1 MEEGQKRIHPIVSIS
16 LWIQWRYRIKL
27 VALSNH
33 LFTKCFSF
41 TSRAHWVGGG
51 IIIIKHT
58 YAPNSCIALYCSLSC
73 WSFSPL
79 PCPFFIVCWTQQAV
93 LNGDRGWTPH
103 KIEFH
108 QYKVNTITRLSA
120 CYGRVGIPAEWI
132 RSTFLLMAVVVA
144 SFFHFRN
151 RSYSAVTF
159 SGHGYSLA
167 VYPVMDLF
175 DLCVP
180 TFIRFRRPYRTI
192 SSFSSLLLQIYNSGC
207 LWNYEFLFHSFT
219 HTEIDFHNIYIH
231 PRAFFLFYL
240 PLLWPL
246 LVGSWNFNLNV

>member
-1 MEEGQKRIHPIVSIS
+1 MEQRQKRNHPIVSIS

-41 TSRAHWVGGG
+41 TSQAHCWGRNNNKTH
-51 IIIIKHT
+51 IR
-58 YAPNSCIALYCSLSC
+58 PNSCIALYCSLSC
-73 WSFSPL
+73 WSFPPL
-79 PCPFFIVCWTQQAV
+79 LCPFFIVCWTQQAV
-93 LNGDRGWTPH
+93 LNGDRGWIGPTPH

-132 RSTFLLMAVVVA
+132 RSTFHLMAVAVA

-175 DLCVP
+175 DLCVHP
-180 TFIRFRRPYRTI
+180 PLSALDDQAGPFRLLPLYLCKYTTQDAFGITNSCFIP
-192 SSFSSLLLQIYNSGC
+192 
-207 LWNYEFLFHSFT
+207 FT
-219 HTEIDFHNIYIH
+219 HTEIDLHNISTKELSSCLT
-231 PRAFFLFYL
+231 FLFFDRYL
-240 PLLWPL
+240 LAL
-246 LVGSWNFNLNV
+246 GISI